1 MVSDLETRIVQRGRQ
16 LYDLIE
22 AKSSSPFRKEYWT
35 GKVMDWCMHDED
47 FKVEMFRFVDVFPAL
62 GEAQAVAT
70 HLREYFARPDQD
82 LPQVLQWGLKSVAPR
97 SWAAKLLAK
106 GVAKNIES
114 MARQF
119 IVGKT
124 PEQALPELR
133 KLRRKNLAFTIDLL
147 GEVVVSEVE
156 ADQYL
161 KRYLMLMEALDR
173 EQRRWTAL
181 KPAAGDL
188 DWGSSPKINIS
199 VKASAMDSQLSA
211 RAFQYSIGRAKER
224 LRPILRR
231 AVEVGAFVNIDMEQ
245 RALKDVTLGLYRSLM
260 EESEFRGYPHT
271 GIAMQAYLR
280 DTDGDVAD
288 LVSWAR
294 EREQRITVRL
304 VKGAY
309 WDAEVIAARQN
320 CWPVPVF
327 TNKHESDANFE
338 KVARRILE
346 NHEYVALACGSHN
359 IRSVASVIEMAK
371 ELDVPADRIEYQIL
385 YGMTQPVRNA
395 LKKAGLRL
403 RLYAPIGE
411 LIPGMAYLV
420 RRLLENT
427 ANESFLRQS
436 FAESVSHEELLKNP
450 ELFLNGNGVPGGP
463 NGASK
468 RGMIVGGPT
477 MDGAAEAEPKAD
489 LVREHDGSFRN
500 EPPLDWSL
508 AENRERFSEAL
519 RSTRQQFP
527 VRAPLIIG
535 GREAVSGRTIRS
547 TNPNQPAEA
556 VGLVASARAD
566 DALQAILAARAAFE
580 PWRDTSPEER
590 AEYLFKAAEVARR
603 RRHELAALEV
613 FEVGKTWNEADGDVC
628 EAIDFLEYYGR
639 EMVRLGRPQRM
650 GDVPG
655 EDSRLFYEPR
665 GVATVIAPWNFPLAI
680 STGMVSAVIVSG
692 NTVVYKPSSES
703 PVIGYMLYDLF
714 REAGLPDGVLNYVP
728 GPGGEVGDLLV
739 THPDVSLIAF
749 TGSKD
754 VGLRIVRL
762 AGETPRGAM
771 GVKRVVAEMGGK
783 NAMIVDD
790 DADLDEAIVEI
801 LHSAFGYQGQKCS
814 ACSRLIVL
822 ESIHDTLVERL
833 KAAAESLHLG
843 PVEDPQSSMGAV
855 ISWNAK
861 ETIGR
866 YIQTGK
872 EEGTLVTERFP
883 EQPQG
888 HFVPLTIFQDI
899 GARHRLA
906 QEEIFGPVLSIMKV
920 KDFDEALEVAN
931 ATDFALT
938 GGVFSRSPENIAK
951 AKKRF
956 RVGNLY
962 INRGCTGAIVG
973 RHPFGG
979 FKMSGVG
986 SKADGPDYLL
996 QFMVP
1001 RNVVENTVRRGFA
1014 PLE

>member
-22 AKSSSPFRKEYWT
+22 EKSSSVFRKEYWT

-70 HLREYFARPDQD
+70 HLREYFARPDQG

-119 IVGKT
+119 IVGQT

-211 RAFQYSIGRAKER
+211 RAFQSSIGRAKER

-231 AVEVGAFVNIDMEQ
+231 AMEVGAFVNLDMEQ

-260 EESEFRGYPHT
+260 EEPEFRGYPHT
-271 GIAMQAYLR
+271 GIAVQAYLR

-477 MDGAAEAEPKAD
+477 MDGAAEAEPEAD
-489 LVREHDGSFRN
+489 LVRERDGSFRN

-590 AEYLFKAAEVARR
+590 AEYLFKAAEAARR
-603 RRHELAALEV
+603 RRYDLAALEV

-639 EMVRLGRPQRM
+639 EMIRLGRPQRM

-665 GVATVIAPWNFPLAI
+665 GVAAVIAPWNFPLAI
-680 STGMVSAVIVSG
+680 STGMVSAAIVAG

-703 PVIGYMLYDLF
+703 PAIGYMLYDLF

-749 TGSKD
+749 TGSKE

-801 LHSAFGYQGQKCS
+801 LDSAFGYQGQKCS
-814 ACSRLIVL
+814 ACSRLIVI

-833 KAAAESLHLG
+833 KGAAESLHLG
-843 PVEDPQSSMGAV
+843 PTEDPQSSMGAV
-855 ISWNAK
+855 ISWKAK

-872 EEGTLVTERFP
+872 EEGTLVTERYP

-899 GARHRLA
+899 RPQHRLA
-906 QEEIFGPVLSIMKV
+906 QEEIFGPVLSILKV

-931 ATDFALT
+931 ATEFALT

-986 SKADGPDYLL
+986 SKAGGPDYLL

-1014 PLE
+1014 PSE

>member
-16 LYDLIE
+16 LYSLIE
-22 AKSSSPFRKEYWT
+22 EKSSSVFRKDYWT

-62 GEAQAVAT
+62 GEPHAVAT
-70 HLREYFARPDQD
+70 HLREYFARPDQNF
-82 LPQVLQWGLKSVAPR
+82 PGALQWGLKSVAPR
-97 SWAAKLLAK
+97 SVAAKLLAK

-114 MARQF
+114 MGRQF

-124 PEQALPELR
+124 PEEALPELR
-133 KLRRKNLAFTIDLL
+133 KLRRKGFAFTIDLL
-147 GEVVVSEVE
+147 GEVVVSEGE

-211 RAFQYSIGRAKER
+211 RAFQSSIGRAKER

-245 RALKDVTLGLYRSLM
+245 RALKDLTLGLYRSLM
-260 EESEFRGYPHT
+260 EESEFRGYPQT

-450 ELFLNGNGVPGGP
+450 GLFLNGHGVPGGP

-590 AEYLFKAAEVARR
+590 AEYLFKAAEAARR
-603 RRHELAALEV
+603 RRYDLAALEV

-650 GDVPG
+650 GDAPG

-665 GVATVIAPWNFPLAI
+665 GVAAVIAPWNFPLAI
-680 STGMVSAVIVSG
+680 STGMVSAAIVSG
-692 NTVVYKPSSES
+692 NTVVYKPSSEA

-739 THPDVSLIAF
+739 THPDVAMIAF
-749 TGSKD
+749 TGSKE

-790 DADLDEAIVEI
+790 DADVDEAIVEI

-822 ESIHDTLVERL
+822 ETIHDTLVERL
-833 KAAAESLHLG
+833 KGAAESLHLG
-843 PVEDPQSSMGAV
+843 PTEDPQSSMGAV

-861 ETIGR
+861 EAIGR

-883 EQPQG
+883 DQPQG
-888 HFVPLTIFQDI
+888 HFVPLAIFQDI
-899 GARHRLA
+899 QPQHRLA

-920 KDFDEALEVAN
+920 KDFDEALDVAN
-931 ATDFALT
+931 ATEFALT

-956 RVGNLY
+956 RVGNLC

-986 SKADGPDYLL
+986 SKAGGPDYLL

-1014 PLE
+1014 PLG